1 MYLCMLGVDM
11 AHRLNIMLDDTVWE
25 SLQQLPKG
33 ARSRYISQAVEERL
47 RRERR
52 QSAAAEMDALRGRLP
67 MLDDDIDVVEMLRKD
82 RARDDG

>member
-1 MYLCMLGVDM
+1 MCIFGVDM
-11 AHRLNIMLDDTVWE
+11 AHRLNIMLDDAVWE

-52 QSAAAEMDALRGRLP
+52 QSAAAEMDALRSKLP
-67 MLDDDIDVVEMLRKD
+67 PLDDDIDVVEMLRKD
-82 RARDDG
+82 RVRDDA

>member
-1 MYLCMLGVDM
+1 M

-52 QSAAAEMDALRGRLP
+52 QNAAAEMDALRGKLRPLG
-67 MLDDDIDVVEMLRKD
+67 DDIDVVEMLRKD
-82 RARDDG
+82 RARDDA

>member
-1 MYLCMLGVDM
+1 MCIFGVDM

-52 QSAAAEMDALRGRLP
+52 QSAAAEMDALRSKLP
-67 MLDDDIDVVEMLRKD
+67 PLDDDIDVVEMLRKD
-82 RARDDG
+82 RVRDDA

>member
-1 MYLCMLGVDM
+1 MCIFGVDM
-11 AHRLNIMLDDTVWE
+11 AHRLNIMLDDAVWE

-52 QSAAAEMDALRGRLP
+52 QSAAAEMDALRSKLP
-67 MLDDDIDVVEMLRKD
+67 PLDDDIDVVDMLRED
-82 RARDDG
+82 RARDDP

>member
-1 MYLCMLGVDM
+1 M
-11 AHRLNIMLDDTVWE
+11 AHRLNIMLDDAVWE

-52 QSAAAEMDALRGRLP
+52 QSAAAEMDALRSKLP
-67 MLDDDIDVVEMLRKD
+67 PLDDDIDVVDMLRED
-82 RARDDG
+82 RARDDP